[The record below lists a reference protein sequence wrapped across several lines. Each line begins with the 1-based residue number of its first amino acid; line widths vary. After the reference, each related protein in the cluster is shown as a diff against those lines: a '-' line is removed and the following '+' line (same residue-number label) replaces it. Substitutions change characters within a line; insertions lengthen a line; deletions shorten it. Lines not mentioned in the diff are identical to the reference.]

1 MLFSNTIFDEGIF
14 DFLRD
19 EFLFN
24 SSVKDMIPT
33 AFYKKDNDYIV
44 EAKTLGISPDDVKVS
59 LDGDILTISGESK
72 NEYSDKAFN
81 AQIKVRIG
89 KDILNDIDKIDYKSQ
104 NGVTY
109 VILKMKQT
117 ANSTIEIK
125 RI

>member
-19 EFLFN
+19 DFLFN
-24 SSVKDMIPT
+24 SSVKDMVPT
-33 AFYKKDNDYIV
+33 AFYKKDKDYII
-44 EAKTLGISPDDVKVS
+44 EAKTLGISPEDVEVS
-59 LDGDILTISGESK
+59 LDNDILTISGESK

-81 AQIKVRIG
+81 AKIKVRIG
-89 KDILNDIDKIDYKSQ
+89 KDILSSIEKIDYKSQ

-125 RI
+125 RV

>member
-19 EFLFN
+19 DFLFN

-33 AFYKKDNDYIV
+33 AFYKKDNDYII
-44 EAKTLGISPDDVKVS
+44 EAKTLGISPEDVKVS
-59 LDGDILTISGESK
+59 LNGDILTISGESK

-89 KDILNDIDKIDYKSQ
+89 KDILSNIEKIDYKSQ

>member
-19 EFLFN
+19 DFLFN
-24 SSVKDMIPT
+24 SSVKDMVPT
-33 AFYKKDNDYIV
+33 AFYKKDNDYII

>member
-19 EFLFN
+19 DFLFN
-24 SSVKDMIPT
+24 SSVKDMVPT
-33 AFYKKDNDYIV
+33 AFYKKDNDYII

-59 LDGDILTISGESK
+59 LNGDILTISGESK

-89 KDILNDIDKIDYKSQ
+89 KDILSNIEKIDYKSQ